1 MVRSIIGVLVGV
13 IIGAFIVLAVEAVSH
28 QAFPPPA
35 AFDAKD
41 AGAVAALP
49 LGAKLSVLFAWFSGA
64 FGGAVAALAI
74 ARRWAPAGWVVAATI
89 LLFAATNFAAFPHP
103 LWMII
108 ASIPATLAGGQLAI
122 LLTRA
127 NYGRP
132 PAPPKPGL

>member
-13 IIGAFIVLAVEAVSH
+13 IVGAFIVLAIEAIAH
-28 QAFPPPA
+28 QVFPPPA
-35 AFDAKD
+35 GFDPNN

-49 LGAKLSVLFAWFSGA
+49 LGAKLSVLFAWFGGA
-64 FGGAVAALAI
+64 FGGGVAALLI
-74 ARRWAPAGWVVAATI
+74 ARRWAPVGWVVAVTI
-89 LLFAATNFAAFPHP
+89 LLFAATNFSAFPHP

-108 ASIPATLAGGQLAI
+108 ASIPAVLAGGQLANI
-122 LLTRA
+122 VTRA

>member
-1 MVRSIIGVLVGV
+1 MIRSIIGVLVGV
-13 IIGAFIVLAVEAVSH
+13 IAGAFIVLTVEAISH
-28 QAFPPPA
+28 QIFPPPA

-49 LGAKLSVLFAWFSGA
+49 LGAKLSVLIARFGGA
-64 FGGAVAALAI
+64 FGGAVAALMI
-74 ARRWAPAGWVVAATI
+74 ARHWAPAGWVVAATI
-89 LLFAATNFAAFPHP
+89 LLFAATNFSAFPHP

-122 LLTRA
+122 LFARA

-132 PAPPKPGL
+132 SGPPKPGL